1 MALQLC
7 EEGEALCNTRGGVA
21 VLLQADIDRGCSG
34 QHQGCLS
41 CRVKDGRQ
49 DDGRAEDG
57 TRAVP
62 VLCGGTGRSQ
72 SVRECPITVVKEIPE

>member
-7 EEGEALCNTRGGVA
+7 EEGEALCNTRGRVA
-21 VLLQADIDRGCSG
+21 ILLQANTNGRFSG

-41 CRVKDGRQ
+41 CRAKNGRQ
-49 DDGRAEDG
+49 DLSRAEDG

-72 SVRECPITVVKEIPE
+72 SVRECPITMVKEIPE